1 MATVFFV
8 FPAVSGVRSDS
19 KIEQFLN
26 SAGIVEKFNKA
37 KGNKAK
43 GSEGQISPLVK
54 QAEAF
59 ALYLNPPR
67 KPKIKPGVTRR
78 SAKPAGPK
86 PKTVSA
92 KFKLIGTC
100 YYAQRPDMSLALID
114 EPGKGLRW
122 VKQSSEVGHLTIEQ
136 IKDSLVVVRDGKK
149 TFELVP
155 ERPPKRS
162 LLKKEGE
169 GKEGEGTAAAAPGSR
184 VPAPVNVKAP
194 RIIAEE
200 DTALM
205 GKLISELKTMQ
216 TDAESDKAGSDRSD
230 EENAALM
237 EKFISQ
243 FKAMRI
249 SGEEAKKLGRLGK
262 KLENA
267 GADPNRDLSASRGK
281 KITNS
286 PEPNSP
292 KKK

>member
-8 FPAVSGVRSDS
+8 FPAVSGVRSDY

-26 SAGIVEKFNKA
+26 SAGVVEKFNKA

-54 QAEAF
+54 QADAF

-67 KPKIKPGVTRR
+67 KPKIRPGVIRR
-78 SAKPAGPK
+78 SAKPAAPK

-92 KFKLIGTC
+92 KFKLVGTC
-100 YYAQRPDMSLALID
+100 YYALRPDMSLALID

-122 VKQSSEVGHLTIEQ
+122 VKQSSEVGHLIIEQ

-162 LLKKEGE
+162 LLK
-169 GKEGEGTAAAAPGSR
+169 GTAGNSPAGPGPRAQAS
-184 VPAPVNVKAP
+184 VKAP
-194 RIIAEE
+194 PIIDEE
-200 DTALM
+200 KTALM
-205 GKLISELKTMQ
+205 EKLVSELKTMQ
-216 TDAESDKAGSDRSD
+216 TDTESDKTDSERSG
-230 EENAALM
+230 EEAALM

-249 SGEEAKKLGRLGK
+249 SGEEAKRLGHLGRKLKDVGTDTNHPSLPPAGRDK
-262 KLENA
+262 KDA
-267 GADPNRDLSASRGK
+267 
-281 KITNS
+281 NS